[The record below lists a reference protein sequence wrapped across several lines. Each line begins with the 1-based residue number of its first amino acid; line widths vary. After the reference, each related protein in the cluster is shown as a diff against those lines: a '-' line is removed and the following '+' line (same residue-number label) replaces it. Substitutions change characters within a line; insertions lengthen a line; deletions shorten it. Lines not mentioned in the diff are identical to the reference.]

1 MHISLARACAC
12 DPQDACIFTRPTCGL
27 VQATVFAY
35 LSRPE
40 AQRVLVSCILL
51 LSDQRDILLSRTE
64 RQLDICLS
72 TYSVPTPPVQVFL
85 QPVVPGQGVLGSW
98 NHFFTFQVHWKSTCP
113 GGKERSHHLGQV
125 ILLVQVGQWLLRQT
139 LLGAQQ
145 VAMKHLFG
153 GSNFEVDWKL
163 TGFDN
168 FGSEQRLESKF
179 RGSPCADNAV
189 TVAPLS
195 KQQFDQFWGHSF
207 LSVAQATDIKMPW
220 EKGVFKKKKW
230 WGTFTTFLEFVV
242 VPMRRG
248 FGRFPWGYS
257 ARAGNCCQQ
266 AAGWQASDRGPP
278 TYW

>member
-1 MHISLARACAC
+1 MGARARGLTAAAQKIHLGLPDKRSQFSYWICIWFSGFISGGVFILWLLLLWMHISLARACAC

-125 ILLVQVGQWLLRQT
+125 ILLVQVGQSLLRQT

-145 VAMKHLFG
+145 VAMKTFL
-153 GSNFEVDWKL
+153 EDLILKL
-163 TGFDN
+163 TGNSLVLTILAVSSAWSQNFVVHPALTMQLQLHHCRSNNLTN
-168 FGSEQRLESKF
+168 FGVILF
-179 RGSPCADNAV
+179 
-189 TVAPLS
+189 
-195 KQQFDQFWGHSF
+195 
-207 LSVAQATDIKMPW
+207 SVWHRPQI
-220 EKGVFKKKKW
+220 
-230 WGTFTTFLEFVV
+230 
-242 VPMRRG
+242 
-248 FGRFPWGYS
+248 
-257 ARAGNCCQQ
+257 
-266 AAGWQASDRGPP
+266 
-278 TYW
+278 

>member
-85 QPVVPGQGVLGSW
+85 QPVVPGQGGSGILKP
-98 NHFFTFQVHWKSTCP
+98 FLQVP
-113 GGKERSHHLGQV
+113 GPLKVNMPWRKRTLTPFRSGDSASA
-125 ILLVQVGQWLLRQT
+125 G
-139 LLGAQQ
+139 GS
-145 VAMKHLFG
+145 VAASSDIARSSAGSNENLFG

-163 TGFDN
+163 TGFDNFGSEQPLDGN

-220 EKGVFKKKKW
+220 EKGVF
-230 WGTFTTFLEFVV
+230 
-242 VPMRRG
+242 
-248 FGRFPWGYS
+248 
-257 ARAGNCCQQ
+257 
-266 AAGWQASDRGPP
+266 
-278 TYW
+278 